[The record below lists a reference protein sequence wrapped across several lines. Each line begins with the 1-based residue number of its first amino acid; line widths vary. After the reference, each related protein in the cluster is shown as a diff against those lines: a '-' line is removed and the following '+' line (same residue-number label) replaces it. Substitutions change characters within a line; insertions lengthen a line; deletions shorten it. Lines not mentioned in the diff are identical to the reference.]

1 MKFTA
6 GKFLRLERD
15 IFQPTTQPTECGV
28 LLDCERLMRPLAVP
42 AVLEVVVKPMRGPL
56 SRQRPRVRVPSSRH
70 TFKDSQGSDKKW
82 LWSNLVQQ
90 LPAVIC
96 FRLQTKIN
104 WTIDGQS
111 QVGSS
116 QSRGRKPLPP

>member
-56 SRQRPRVRVPSSRH
+56 SRQRPRARVPSSPPSFSITYKLALLESGCNAFFFEGKVR
-70 TFKDSQGSDKKW
+70 TIKKAR
-82 LWSNLVQQ
+82 SGM
-90 LPAVIC
+90 AIA
-96 FRLQTKIN
+96 
-104 WTIDGQS
+104 
-111 QVGSS
+111 
-116 QSRGRKPLPP
+116 